1 MLQSKFLK
9 LLRQLKN
16 AKSDDCVHKYR
27 TFQGCFFKGTY
38 IFSILLHCK
47 NIKSQSIRRY
57 SKNIV
62 RVGRRKLKRI
72 SIIIKNKLIYY
83 QMEQGN
89 KKWETESTKND
100 WTIYGILMLVY
111 ELKKTQNET
120 NCSCENYK
128 W

>member
-1 MLQSKFLK
+1 MPNLMTVSTNIVLSRVVS
-9 LLRQLKN
+9 LR
-16 AKSDDCVHKYR
+16 AP
-27 TFQGCFFKGTY
+27 
-38 IFSILLHCK
+38 HCK

-89 KKWETESTKND
+89 KK
-100 WTIYGILMLVY
+100 
-111 ELKKTQNET
+111 
-120 NCSCENYK
+120 
-128 W
+128 